1 MTGQPGAVA
10 RAILSLAVET
20 LPAEH
25 RNRYQ
30 TEFLAELNFVPEPKQ
45 TRYALRVMARSWTL
59 RSALHDQ
66 PRPIEEVI
74 IMSKPLRCRL
84 HMHAWRVRHNEE
96 DATPYEQCVRCH
108 AERDTQLKYL
118 GGFN

>member
-1 MTGQPGAVA
+1 MTGRREPLA
-10 RAILSLAVET
+10 RAVLAVAVET

-30 TEFLAELNFVPEPKQ
+30 TEFLAELGHVPEPEQ
-45 TRYALRVMARSWTL
+45 TGYALRVLAGSWTL
-59 RSALHDQ
+59 RAALRNQ

-84 HMHAWRVRHNEE
+84 HLHAWRIRHNEE

-108 AERDTQLKYL
+108 AERDVQLKHL
-118 GGFN
+118 GAIN